1 MMHFNVTSTYGA
13 VSAAV
18 NFALIVLLYL
28 VNMTLLAVWYVG
40 ILALVIIVVFLFLGT
55 VAARKA
61 NEGAFSFG
69 QAWMASMTVAF
80 VAQILSAAL
89 TLVLYQVIAPEL
101 PGVLEEITLDK
112 SREMMEGFGMSGDM
126 LELQMS
132 ELKKAMSE
140 AYTAKGLAKNSAGA
154 MMMWA
159 VISLIVAAITRRTPT
174 SEFA

>member
-1 MMHFNVTSTYGA
+1 MMHFNVASTYGA

-28 VNMTLLAVWYVG
+28 VNMNLLAEWYVG
-40 ILALVIIVVFLFLGT
+40 ILVLVIIVVFLFLGT
-55 VAARKA
+55 AAARKA

-80 VAQILSAAL
+80 VAQILSTAL

-132 ELKKAMSE
+132 EIKKAMSE
-140 AYTAKGLAKNSAGA
+140 AYTAKGLAKNAMGA

>member
-28 VNMTLLAVWYVG
+28 VNMNLLAEWYVG

-55 VAARKA
+55 AAARKA

-140 AYTAKGLAKNSAGA
+140 AYTAKGLAKNSMGA
-154 MMMWA
+154 MLMWA
-159 VISLIVAAITRRTPT
+159 VVSLIVAAITRRNQP